1 MRIEFYCETLSFWV
15 ILVNIWWFWVIFRWS
30 IFDDLWCFFVSS
42 RSLCH
47 GFTMDSHLT
56 ARLKASLDMVST
68 AIPWLQPRPSLR
80 SQQKVNSK
88 GTWKNGCFGIL
99 IDVTRFHLLGHFRFP
114 FSAKMWVFFWG
125 GRVCIFEPSQ
135 IDGKIRKKKK
145 QVDLFTKP
153 GFEPFPFEKKICW
166 LGKKAKKLWMIW
178 PGPPLKLATTGKPEA
193 AASNKQRPNGSD
205 LAAWTK
211 TPWDFEAHLGIWN
224 VPPKSLFVWGSCMLI
239 MSSCCMNRCQSSS
252 KLTHHVDLKKTIHNE
267 KPLNSKALKDFAHRF
282 PWQGFQA
289 SNFSMQGWEV
299 GLNCFLKFLSDLLFW
314 WFFIALLCT
323 KQKHQVALLCQDL
336 RAGKGVDLIYTSRT

>member
-47 GFTMDSHLT
+47 GFMMDSHLT

-99 IDVTRFHLLGHFRFP
+99 IHVTRFHLLGHFRFP

-125 GRVCIFEPSQ
+125 GGRVCIFEPSQ
-135 IDGKIRKKKK
+135 IDGKIQKKKK
-145 QVDLFTKP
+145 NKSTFLRNP
-153 GFEPFPFEKKICW
+153 GLNRFHLKRKSV
-166 LGKKAKKLWMIW
+166 GSAKKPRNSGWFGQGHRLSL
-178 PGPPLKLATTGKPEA
+178 PPLVNQRLQLPT
-193 AASNKQRPNGSD
+193 NKGQMVRIWLHEQRPHETSRPTLGYEMFLRKVYLFGEVACWSCHHV
-205 LAAWTK
+205 AWTVVK
-211 TPWDFEAHLGIWN
+211 VHPN
-224 VPPKSLFVWGSCMLI
+224 
-239 MSSCCMNRCQSSS
+239 
-252 KLTHHVDLKKTIHNE
+252 
-267 KPLNSKALKDFAHRF
+267 
-282 PWQGFQA
+282 
-289 SNFSMQGWEV
+289 
-299 GLNCFLKFLSDLLFW
+299 
-314 WFFIALLCT
+314 
-323 KQKHQVALLCQDL
+323 
-336 RAGKGVDLIYTSRT
+336 